1 MCTADSSFS
10 LHSKHA
16 SSVVWMFL
24 LFSPLAVG
32 MLSVTDLHMWIFTLA
47 VNSPLGS
54 GSQIHLSASAVI
66 WIPCSKSQ
74 RLFRLDCRSE
84 DS

>member
-47 VNSPLGS
+47 GS